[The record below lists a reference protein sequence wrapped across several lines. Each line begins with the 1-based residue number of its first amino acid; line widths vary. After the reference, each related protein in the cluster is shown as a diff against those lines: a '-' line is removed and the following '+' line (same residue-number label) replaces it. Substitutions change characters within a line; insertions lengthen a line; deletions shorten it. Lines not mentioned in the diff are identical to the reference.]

1 MTNLSRSTY
10 SRADIPGMTETS
22 PTATAD
28 TKTGQTDSRAVLRSI
43 EAGSYVDCAA
53 CGERVKF
60 QAKVRKQQVIC
71 NVYTDGRW
79 NRVEHY
85 HAECYD
91 EAAEP
96 HGSVA

>member
-10 SRADIPGMTETS
+10 SRADITGMTETT

-28 TKTGQTDSRAVLRSI
+28 VKTQATDSRAVLRSI
-43 EAGSYVDCAA
+43 EAGSYVDCAS

-60 QAKVRKQQVIC
+60 QAKIRKQQVIC
-71 NVYTDGRW
+71 NVYTDSRW

-85 HAECYD
+85 HAECYELAD
-91 EAAEP
+91 EP
-96 HGSVA
+96 HGSAA